1 MPVIGFLNST
11 SLDGYRPM
19 LNAFRQG
26 LQESGYIEGRNVA
39 IEYRWAEGRNDRLSA
54 MAAELV
60 RRQVTVIAAMNTASV
75 LATRGATTTIPVVF
89 YTGTDPVQLGLV
101 TSLSRPGGNLTGVVT
116 LNVELVAK
124 RLELL
129 QELVPAASLIAVLV
143 NPTDSNVE
151 TTLRSLRA
159 AARDLRLQLHVLRA
173 STEREIDDAFAVLS
187 QLKAGG
193 VVIGSD
199 VFFNTRSEQLGA
211 LASRHGVAA
220 IYQYRAFALA
230 GGLMS
235 YSGDIAESHR
245 LAGGYTA
252 QILKGEKPADL
263 PVQQATKV
271 ELIINLKTAKA
282 LGLTIPLPLIGR
294 ADEVIECSGA
304 SSSRCSAARRQQ
316 HGHWRR
322 GRNRRENCRTLG
334 SWARPRVRAVANGSR
349 LLCSDCTNSGG
360 TRVAPSRSS
369 IAGPRD
375 AKSASPRSRP
385 SSSGSRSMS
394 LSRGQAPQPSRQG
407 RRQW

>member
-1 MPVIGFLNST
+1 MRRREFITLLGGAAAAWPPAARAQHSTTMPVIGFLNST

-26 LQESGYIEGRNVA
+26 LQESGYVEGRNVA

-60 RRQVTVIAAMNTASV
+60 RRQVTVIVAMNTASA
-75 LATRGATTTIPVVF
+75 LAARAATTTIPIIF
-89 YTGTDPVQLGLV
+89 YTGADPVQLGLI

-116 LNVELVAK
+116 LNVELAAK
-124 RLELL
+124 RLQLL
-129 QELVPAASLIAVLV
+129 HELVPAASIIALLV
-143 NPTDSNVE
+143 NPTDSNAE
-151 TTLRSLRA
+151 ITLKNLRA
-159 AARDLRLQLHVLRA
+159 AARDLGVQVHVLRA
-173 STEREIDDAFAVLS
+173 STEREIDDAFAGLS

-193 VVIGSD
+193 VVIGPD

-220 IYQYRAFALA
+220 IYQYRAFALS

-252 QILKGEKPADL
+252 QILKGQKPGDL
-263 PVQQATKV
+263 PVQQVTKV

-294 ADEVIECSGA
+294 ANEVME
-304 SSSRCSAARRQQ
+304 
-316 HGHWRR
+316 
-322 GRNRRENCRTLG
+322 
-334 SWARPRVRAVANGSR
+334 
-349 LLCSDCTNSGG
+349 
-360 TRVAPSRSS
+360 
-369 IAGPRD
+369 
-375 AKSASPRSRP
+375 
-385 SSSGSRSMS
+385 
-394 LSRGQAPQPSRQG
+394 
-407 RRQW
+407 